1 MASFELKWFAMPWS
15 PELEGWLHQIDGI
28 QRDLNIFQMRIES
41 GDWQALGLQ
50 VNGETVAA
58 MVWSVETD
66 EAGSAVVINA
76 LGGKPVKGI
85 DVTRAAIHLAKT
97 CGAALG
103 ATTLRFWTER
113 EGLKRKAESM
123 GFNSKY
129 VLEGAI

>member
-1 MASFELKWFAMPWS
+1 MARLELTWHVMPWS
-15 PELEGWLHQIDGI
+15 LELEGWLCRIDGI
-28 QRDLNIFQMRIES
+28 ERDLSIYQARIEN

-76 LGGKPVKGI
+76 LGGKPVKGV
-85 DVTRAAIHLAKT
+85 DLTRAAAHLAKT

-113 EGLKRKAESM
+113 EGLKRKAEAM
-123 GFNSKY
+123 GFKSKY